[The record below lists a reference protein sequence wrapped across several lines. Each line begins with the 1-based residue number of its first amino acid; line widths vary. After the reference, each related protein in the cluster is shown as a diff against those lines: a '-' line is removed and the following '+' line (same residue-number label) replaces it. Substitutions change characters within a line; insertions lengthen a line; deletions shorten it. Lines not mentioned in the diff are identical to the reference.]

1 MKQALLIT
9 TALIIT
15 SLMLMLGCSSDNKE
29 APSKP
34 IDSSTLI
41 YKDGLPYAPGSE
53 VPYSGVAV
61 TYNFDGQ
68 KWQEITYK
76 GGKLGK
82 QTGWYQNGQKELEGT
97 YKDGYPDGKWTYW
110 SPDGKKSTAS
120 IYKNGKKWD
129 GLFTGRYWNGQKE
142 KEDTFK
148 DGELISEECWDEDGN
163 EIDCDEL

>member
-1 MKQALLIT
+1 MKNTLLIT

-61 TYNFDGQ
+61 RYFPDGQ

-110 SPDGKKSTAS
+110 SPDGKKSTAL

-129 GLFTGRYWNGQKE
+129 GIFTKWFENGSKQYK
-142 KEDTFK
+142 DTYKNGKRF
-148 DGELISEECWDEDGN
+148 EFTEWDEEGN
-163 EIDCDEL
+163 VIDE